1 MSTPEYQKI
10 IADLDEKLVE
20 LKSARYHILVQSEKA
35 VAFCNLALIQMRDL
49 VLKNGFENQQD
60 EIEFFK
66 KVKPKVYSQLIYHNQ
81 IFKIESKRPNSS
93 DKVQRKFLVGELDKI
108 QIFLNDNLEFYQYH
122 RCNSNFLDDH
132 YFLRDKGDIRLRL
145 GNLDFLTDSLF
156 CTNHD
161 QTVACIK
168 ANDILTIYLKQ
179 ELEKLNSRYG
189 RNELKNKEDYLNE
202 SKLNWTESKV
212 ALIELIYAIHS
223 TGAVNRG
230 VTDIKLL
237 SDVFEQIF
245 HIDLGDRYRAFI
257 EIRARKK
264 ERTKFIDYLKESLIH
279 RMDESDQK

>member
-10 IADLDEKLVE
+10 IADLEEKLAE
-20 LKSARYHILVQSEKA
+20 LKSTRYHILVQSEKA

-49 VLKNGFENQQD
+49 VIKNGFENQQG

-93 DKVQRKFLVGELDKI
+93 DKVPRKFLVGELDKI

-132 YFLRDKGDIRLRL
+132 YFMRGKGDIRLRL

-168 ANDILTIYLKQ
+168 AYDILTIYLKQ

-245 HIDLGDRYRAFI
+245 QIDLGDRYRAFI

-279 RMDESDQK
+279 RMDDIDQK

>member
-1 MSTPEYQKI
+1 
-10 IADLDEKLVE
+10 
-20 LKSARYHILVQSEKA
+20 
-35 VAFCNLALIQMRDL
+35 
-49 VLKNGFENQQD
+49 
-60 EIEFFK
+60 
-66 KVKPKVYSQLIYHNQ
+66 
-81 IFKIESKRPNSS
+81 
-93 DKVQRKFLVGELDKI
+93 
-108 QIFLNDNLEFYQYH
+108 LNDNLEFYQYH

-132 YFLRDKGDIRLRL
+132 YFIRGKGDIRLRL
-145 GNLDFLTDSLF
+145 GSLDFLTDSLF

-168 ANDILTIYLKQ
+168 AYDILTIYLKQ
-179 ELEKLNSRYG
+179 EFEKLNSRYG
-189 RNELKNKEDYLNE
+189 RNELKDKEDYLNE

-279 RMDESDQK
+279 RMEETDQK

>member
-10 IADLDEKLVE
+10 IADLEEKLAE
-20 LKSARYHILVQSEKA
+20 LKSTRYHILVQSEKA

-49 VLKNGFENQQD
+49 VIMNGFENQQD

-108 QIFLNDNLEFYQYH
+108 QFFLNDNLEFYQYH

-132 YFLRDKGDIRLRL
+132 YFMRGKGDIRLRL
-145 GNLDFLTDSLF
+145 GSLDFLTDSLF

-168 ANDILTIYLKQ
+168 AYDILTIYLKQ

-223 TGAVNRG
+223 TGAVNKG

-279 RMDESDQK
+279 RMDETDQK

>member
-1 MSTPEYQKI
+1 MILNEYQKI
-10 IADLDEKLVE
+10 IADLDEKLAE

-49 VLKNGFENQQD
+49 VIKNGFENQQD
-60 EIEFFK
+60 EIQFFK

-81 IFKIESKRPNSS
+81 IFKIESKRPNSC

-132 YFLRDKGDIRLRL
+132 YFMRGKGDIRLRL
-145 GNLDFLTDSLF
+145 GSLDFLTDSLF

-168 ANDILTIYLKQ
+168 AYDILTIYLKQ

-189 RNELKNKEDYLNE
+189 RNELRNKEDYLNE

-279 RMDESDQK
+279 RMDDIDQK

>member
-1 MSTPEYQKI
+1 MILNEYQKI
-10 IADLDEKLVE
+10 IADLDEKLAE

-49 VLKNGFENQQD
+49 VIKNGFENQQD
-60 EIEFFK
+60 EIQFFK

-81 IFKIESKRPNSS
+81 IFKIESKRPNSC

-132 YFLRDKGDIRLRL
+132 YFMRGKGDIRLRL
-145 GNLDFLTDSLF
+145 GSLDFLTDSLF

-168 ANDILTIYLKQ
+168 AYDILTIYLKQ

-279 RMDESDQK
+279 RMDDIDQK

>member
-49 VLKNGFENQQD
+49 VIKNGFENQQD

-81 IFKIESKRPNSS
+81 IFKIESKLPNSS

-132 YFLRDKGDIRLRL
+132 YFIRGKGDIRLRL

-168 ANDILTIYLKQ
+168 AYDILTIYLKQ

-202 SKLNWTESKV
+202 SKLNWTESNV

-279 RMDESDQK
+279 RMEETDQK

>member
-1 MSTPEYQKI
+1 
-10 IADLDEKLVE
+10 
-20 LKSARYHILVQSEKA
+20 
-35 VAFCNLALIQMRDL
+35 
-49 VLKNGFENQQD
+49 
-60 EIEFFK
+60 
-66 KVKPKVYSQLIYHNQ
+66 
-81 IFKIESKRPNSS
+81 
-93 DKVQRKFLVGELDKI
+93 
-108 QIFLNDNLEFYQYH
+108 
-122 RCNSNFLDDH
+122 
-132 YFLRDKGDIRLRL
+132 
-145 GNLDFLTDSLF
+145 
-156 CTNHD
+156 
-161 QTVACIK
+161 VACIK

-279 RMDESDQK
+279 RMEETDQK

>member
-10 IADLDEKLVE
+10 IVDLDEKLVE
-20 LKSARYHILVQSEKA
+20 LKSGRYHILVQSEKA
-35 VAFCNLALIQMRDL
+35 VAICNLALIQMRDL
-49 VLKNGFENQQD
+49 VIKNGFENQQD

-132 YFLRDKGDIRLRL
+132 YFMRGKGDIRLRL
-145 GNLDFLTDSLF
+145 GSLDFLTDSLF

-161 QTVACIK
+161 QTVAYIK

-179 ELEKLNSRYG
+179 ELVKLNSRYE
-189 RNELKNKEDYLNE
+189 RNELKEEE
-202 SKLNWTESKV
+202 SKLTWNETKI

-223 TGAVNRG
+223 TGAFNRG
-230 VTDIKLL
+230 TTDIKVLAAA
-237 SDVFEQIF
+237 FEQAF
-245 HIDLGDRYRAFI
+245 HIDLGDIYRTYV

-264 ERTKFIDYLKESLIH
+264 ERTKFIDYMKESLIH
-279 RMDESDQK
+279 RMDETDQK

>member
-10 IADLDEKLVE
+10 IADLDEKLAE
-20 LKSARYHILVQSEKA
+20 LKSIRDHILVHSEKA
-35 VAFCNLALIQMRDL
+35 VAICNLSLIQMRDL
-49 VLKNGFENQQD
+49 VIKNGFDNPKD

-66 KVKPKVYSQLIYHNQ
+66 NTKPKVYSQLIYHNQ

-93 DKVQRKFLVGELDKI
+93 DKIQRKYLVGELDKI
-108 QIFLNDNLEFYQYH
+108 QIFVNDNLEFYQYH

-132 YFLRDKGDIRLRL
+132 YFMRGKGDIRLRL
-145 GNLDFLTDSLF
+145 GNIDFLMDSLF

-161 QTVACIK
+161 QTVACIQ
-168 ANDILTIYLKQ
+168 AYDILTIYLKQ
-179 ELEKLNSRYG
+179 ELEKLDSKYG
-189 RNELKNKEDYLNE
+189 RNEIKEKEEYLNE
-202 SKLNWTESKV
+202 SKLIWTETKV

-230 VTDIKLL
+230 ATDIKVLAEA
-237 SDVFEQIF
+237 FEQTF
-245 HIDLGDRYRAFI
+245 HIDLGDIYRTYI

-279 RMDESDQK
+279 RMDETDQK